1 MMGLDLLPIWRGNMV
16 INPFLNQT
24 SFYIVQ
30 PPNIQ
35 YSTRSLPFFQPW
47 VQDVGLN
54 VEVARWTFPELVQTI
69 FTENLCVQ
77 RQKSRF
83 PVHSC
88 CINQSN
94 EMWSLDE
101 RRSQPLWCSECI
113 ISSNPQ
119 HHDDTQ
125 TSDFSWTHNKFEAA
139 AVQIKHRLIGRS
151 LAQYFFWRSQHGHRA
166 WWHLGRCSKQL
177 LFQKHCWR
185 LCEHCQILRGTFP
198 WIKHGWLGSPCAWAN
213 HQRECLLIKLPK
225 GTSHNASRVPWLTSP
240 WRGQLPAQPAQP
252 AELWSG
258 GRNSWQHQRGNQK
271 SEGHVVKPVGFL
283 LDLWG
288 ICRDLW
294 LYQLYTF

>member
-24 SFYIVQ
+24 SFYIVK

-69 FTENLCVQ
+69 FTENLCSKAKIMV
-77 RQKSRF
+77 
-83 PVHSC
+83 SC
-88 CINQSN
+88 AFLLHKPN

-119 HHDDTQ
+119 VHKWFVIHDTQ
-125 TSDFSWTHNKFEAA
+125 TSDFSRTHNKFEAA

-151 LAQYFFWRSQHGHRA
+151 LAQYFFLEVSA
-166 WWHLGRCSKQL
+166 W
-177 LFQKHCWR
+177 
-185 LCEHCQILRGTFP
+185 T
-198 WIKHGWLGSPCAWAN
+198 
-213 HQRECLLIKLPK
+213 
-225 GTSHNASRVPWLTSP
+225 
-240 WRGQLPAQPAQP
+240 
-252 AELWSG
+252 
-258 GRNSWQHQRGNQK
+258 
-271 SEGHVVKPVGFL
+271 
-283 LDLWG
+283 
-288 ICRDLW
+288 
-294 LYQLYTF
+294 